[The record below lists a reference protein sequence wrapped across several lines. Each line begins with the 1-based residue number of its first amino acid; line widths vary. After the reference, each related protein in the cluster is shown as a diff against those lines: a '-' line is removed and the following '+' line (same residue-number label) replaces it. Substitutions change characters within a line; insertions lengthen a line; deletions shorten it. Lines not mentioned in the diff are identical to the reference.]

1 MTRPPGRVGERGA
14 VTAEL
19 ALVLPMLVAVTV
31 GLVWLLAVAAAQMRA
46 VDAARETARA
56 VARGDDEAGAIAR
69 GRQVAP
75 PRSTITVSRGQGE
88 VLVTVSGEVD
98 GPGGLFSHL
107 PTPTVRAEAV
117 AADEQPAGTP

>member
-1 MTRPPGRVGERGA
+1 M
-14 VTAEL
+14 TAEL

-31 GLVWLLAVAAAQMRA
+31 GLVWLLAVGSAQVRT

-56 VARGDDEAGAIAR
+56 LARGDEQAAALAR

-75 PRSTITVSRGQGE
+75 PGSTFTVVRTGGE
-88 VLVTVSGEVD
+88 VRVTVSDEVT
-98 GPGGLFSHL
+98 GPGGLFSRL

-117 AADEQPAGTP
+117 AADEQETP

>member
-1 MTRPPGRVGERGA
+1 MTRRAQGERGA

-31 GLVWLLAVAAAQMRA
+31 GLVWLLAVATAQMRA

-56 VARGDDEAGAIAR
+56 VARGDDEGAAVSR
-69 GRQVAP
+69 GQQVAP
-75 PRSTITVSRGQGE
+75 PGSAVTVTRSHGE
-88 VLVTVSGEVD
+88 VRVTVTGEVT

-107 PTPTVRAEAV
+107 TTPTVRAEAV
-117 AADEQPAGTP
+117 AVEERPAGWAP